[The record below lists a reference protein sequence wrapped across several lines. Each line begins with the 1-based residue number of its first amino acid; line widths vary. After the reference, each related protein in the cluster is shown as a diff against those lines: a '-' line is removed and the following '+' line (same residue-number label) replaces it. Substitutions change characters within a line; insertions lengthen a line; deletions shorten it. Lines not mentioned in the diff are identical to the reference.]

1 MTVRLRAHHLLCMLT
16 YVGKGYSTAFTE
28 NFDRICERLGRG
40 EDIELVDGPDDV
52 CAPLL
57 ADEEPHCHNESVLV
71 RDAEA
76 LAAISRQFDRP
87 LASGARVTLNPP
99 LLAEWRAAFR
109 DGATRAACHSCE
121 WHDLC
126 TEIANNE
133 FPEIRLR
140 AG

>member
-1 MTVRLRAHHLLCMLT
+1 MLT
-16 YVGKGYSTAFTE
+16 YVGKGYSAAFTE

-57 ADEEPHCHNESVLV
+57 AEQDPHCHEASVLA

-76 LAAISRQFDRP
+76 LASMRRLLKAPIAGGAHLTLDSR
-87 LASGARVTLNPP
+87 
-99 LLAEWRAAFR
+99 LLAEWRNAFR
-109 DGATRAACHSCE
+109 SGTTRKACHSCE

-126 TEIANNE
+126 SDVAGSD
-133 FPEIRLR
+133 FPDVRLR